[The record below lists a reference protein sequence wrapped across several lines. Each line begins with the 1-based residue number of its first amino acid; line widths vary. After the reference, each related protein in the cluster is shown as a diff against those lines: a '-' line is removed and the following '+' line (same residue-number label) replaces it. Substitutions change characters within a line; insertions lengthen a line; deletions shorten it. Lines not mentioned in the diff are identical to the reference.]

1 MPTVSKVYLKLIRR
15 ITAMPFA
22 SNVLTGGAL
31 AGMAASSWVG
41 FSAGFAATDHVR
53 E

>member
-1 MPTVSKVYLKLIRR
+1 
-15 ITAMPFA
+15 MPFA
-22 SNVLTGGAL
+22 SNMRNGSTL

>member
-1 MPTVSKVYLKLIRR
+1 
-15 ITAMPFA
+15 MPFA

-41 FSAGFAATDHVR
+41 FSAGFTRRLTRYGSESVESRIRRPWAR
-53 E
+53 G